1 MTRSKIK
8 SVLAATLVAGAL
20 AGTLTGC
27 GPAASPQPAA
37 AGQPLDAAE
46 SAGGSQAAGD
56 AQAAGGAR
64 AAGDA
69 QAAGGAVGVPASL
82 KFTGKTLDGK
92 SFDAAT
98 MAGKPTILWFWAPWC
113 ATCASEAMSIADLR
127 DKYAGR
133 LNILG
138 IAGMGNNKDMHEFV
152 SDLEV
157 GAVPHLDD
165 EPGKLWKK
173 FGITEQSTYVI
184 LDSAG
189 KVVVKSYLDDLQLTT
204 KVKSL
209 VA

>member
-1 MTRSKIK
+1 VTVPRIRA
-8 SVLAATLVAGAL
+8 LIAATIAAGAL
-20 AGTLTGC
+20 AGCGSAVAPAAEAPLPVAETAAAPAPA
-27 GPAASPQPAA
+27 GPAAAA
-37 AGQPLDAAE
+37 P
-46 SAGGSQAAGD
+46 
-56 AQAAGGAR
+56 
-64 AAGDA
+64 
-69 QAAGGAVGVPASL
+69 VVVPASL

-113 ATCASEAMSIADLR
+113 ATCASEAQSISDLR
-127 DKYAGR
+127 DEYAGR

-165 EPGKLWKK
+165 EPGRLWKK

-184 LDSAG
+184 LDRAG
-189 KVVVKSYLDDLQLTT
+189 KVVARSYLDDLQLTT